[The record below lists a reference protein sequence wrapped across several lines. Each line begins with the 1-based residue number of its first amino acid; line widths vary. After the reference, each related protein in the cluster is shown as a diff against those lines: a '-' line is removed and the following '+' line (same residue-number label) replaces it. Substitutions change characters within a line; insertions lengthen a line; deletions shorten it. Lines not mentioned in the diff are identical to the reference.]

1 MSDSK
6 PLPLKKRVFI
16 NSPPSGCPH
25 LLAKAIEIWGYEDYA
40 ISNNYV
46 AGTPKSFNYKQSKN
60 SLEQL
65 QTSTS
70 SQKNN
75 EKIGLGG
82 LSPYFVDSSIVKYW
96 LDRVANG
103 QYILGHI
110 PRSPALTKV
119 LAELDY
125 IHLLVMSNPQSLVVS
140 MLSFIL
146 DEKRAVKHFLQDDF
160 KLMSPRERLSFIL
173 SGGYASKAGVE
184 VESFAEIYRSMLT
197 WNQEPSC
204 FLVSL
209 EDLICQP
216 GGATLEK
223 QKGVMTEIANY
234 LGEPLYEDMVERL
247 REIEVSTAS
256 VFKIGAWQNLIDPEI
271 SDRLVEYCEPL
282 CEETGYNI

>member
-1 MSDSK
+1 
-6 PLPLKKRVFI
+6 
-16 NSPPSGCPH
+16 
-25 LLAKAIEIWGYEDYA
+25 
-40 ISNNYV
+40 
-46 AGTPKSFNYKQSKN
+46 
-60 SLEQL
+60 
-65 QTSTS
+65 
-70 SQKNN
+70 
-75 EKIGLGG
+75 
-82 LSPYFVDSSIVKYW
+82 
-96 LDRVANG
+96 
-103 QYILGHI
+103 
-110 PRSPALTKV
+110 
-119 LAELDY
+119 
-125 IHLLVMSNPQSLVVS
+125 
-140 MLSFIL
+140 
-146 DEKRAVKHFLQDDF
+146 
-160 KLMSPRERLSFIL
+160 
-173 SGGYASKAGVE
+173 
-184 VESFAEIYRSMLT
+184 MLT